1 MNEDK
6 KIIIDVKKLLP
17 QVARRM
23 YLLEHLHR
31 TWQSVVGP
39 AAARHSAPYDLINND
54 LYVKVTDNHTA
65 QIIANMKGTIA
76 RKIADRYDYHE
87 DVKIKITQDIAPETK
102 AKTKPAAVQPKK
114 SKQAVTVDENL
125 VNKYI
130 AECPDAL
137 PDDAKLA
144 ISRLRAYLHAL
155 RP

>member
-23 YLLEHLHR
+23 HILEQLR
-31 TWQSVVGP
+31 STWPSVVGP
-39 AAARHSAPYDLINND
+39 VAARHSEPYDLINNV

-65 QIIANMKGTIA
+65 QFIANSKGTIA
-76 RKIADRYDYHE
+76 RKIANQYDYHE
-87 DVKIKITQDIAPETK
+87 DVKIKITEGIAPETK

-114 SKQAVTVDENL
+114 SKRAVTVDENL
-125 VNKYI
+125 VNEYI
-130 AECPDAL
+130 AECPDSL